1 MRNRLE
7 EKNRL
12 IEKKTQGVLQQ
23 QQERNRTV
31 TELSEMKE
39 HMDIKDRKINVLQ
52 RKIENLEDLL
62 KEKDNQVDMA
72 RARLTAMQAHH
83 CSSEGALT
91 SLEEAIG
98 DKEKQMS
105 MLRWVHKAIFQNTN
119 LIVNHKFLCYSE
131 QRDRAES
138 EKIEERELHERE
150 IAEYKMKLHS
160 FESEVDK
167 LTTRLHRALAEK
179 DRLESKLECSMSELG
194 RSKAELD
201 KSVDLG
207 RGGRDRDRDRDR
219 DNWDTANQKLQRLEI
234 ENDRLRGELERSQVG
249 VRWTLIDIL
258 QSLMFGFVHRRH
270 LGATLLR
277 HPKNWTVFKNVPT
290 RQLQNFVE
298 HKPSYELL
306 KLVFN

>member
-1 MRNRLE
+1 MNFKFLSLSLSHTCLLTRSVSNRFNDVLCLFKVEELRNRLE

-105 MLRWVHKAIFQNTN
+105 MLR
-119 LIVNHKFLCYSE
+119 
-131 QRDRAES
+131 
-138 EKIEERELHERE
+138 
-150 IAEYKMKLHS
+150 
-160 FESEVDK
+160 
-167 LTTRLHRALAEK
+167 
-179 DRLESKLECSMSELG
+179 
-194 RSKAELD
+194 
-201 KSVDLG
+201 
-207 RGGRDRDRDRDR
+207 
-219 DNWDTANQKLQRLEI
+219 
-234 ENDRLRGELERSQVG
+234 
-249 VRWTLIDIL
+249 
-258 QSLMFGFVHRRH
+258 
-270 LGATLLR
+270 
-277 HPKNWTVFKNVPT
+277 
-290 RQLQNFVE
+290 
-298 HKPSYELL
+298 
-306 KLVFN
+306 